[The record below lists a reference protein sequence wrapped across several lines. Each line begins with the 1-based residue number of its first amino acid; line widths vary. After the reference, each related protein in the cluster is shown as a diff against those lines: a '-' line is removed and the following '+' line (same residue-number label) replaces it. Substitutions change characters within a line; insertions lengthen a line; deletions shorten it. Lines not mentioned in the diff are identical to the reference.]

1 MFKIFLLVRN
11 GNIFYSQYITSV
23 ATLNQAESKVLELE
37 AETGYSAYFE
47 N

>member
-23 ATLNQAESKVLELE
+23 ATLEQAESRILELE
-37 AETGYSAYFE
+37 AETGYSAYI
-47 N
+47 NN